1 MLGKLAM
8 LIQSKTALAVL
19 GVVLVGGSGGA
30 VAAAA
35 ATGHLTTHGV
45 NLNTESASTTTPD
58 SHAHTVGVEGLLTAC
73 STTANTLTVK
83 DSAGKSWT
91 FVVSATT
98 KFNGDTHPAS
108 NGASSAQGT
117 DSSHAGGHSD
127 MTGAGD
133 SSAQGDN
140 SAHAGDNSAQGD
152 NSAHAGDNSA
162 KGDNSAHAD
171 GSSAGSGTMTHSA
184 PTLADVCTTTNIGSR
199 NVQVQATPDGATFDA
214 WKVTLQ
220 GPGNADA
227 GAAGNDSS
235 NAGSNSS
242 GD

>member
-1 MLGKLAM
+1 MLGKLAL

-35 ATGHLTTHGV
+35 ATGHLTAHGV
-45 NLNTESASTTTPD
+45 NLNTESASTKTPD

-73 STTANTLTVK
+73 STTAKTLTVK

-98 KFNGDTHPAS
+98 KITGDTHVAS
-108 NGASSAQGT
+108 TGASGT
-117 DSSHAGGHSD
+117 PGAGNSQAGGNS
-127 MTGAGD
+127 GGN
-133 SSAQGDN
+133 SSAKGDN
-140 SAHAGDNSAQGD
+140 SAHAGDNSSHAGGNSAGGD
-152 NSAHAGDNSA
+152 NSA
-162 KGDNSAHAD
+162 
-171 GSSAGSGTMTHSA
+171 HSA
-184 PTLADVCTTTNIGSR
+184 PTLADVCTATNIGSR
-199 NVQVQATPDGATFDA
+199 HVQVQATPDGATYDA

-220 GPGNADA
+220 GPGSANA
-227 GAAGNDSS
+227 GAAGHDSS
-235 NAGSNSS
+235 NADSSSS